1 MPLRLSPVFSISLS
15 HTHTHTHAHVRSLS
29 LSLSLSVCRSI
40 AILFGYPCRVSRTV
54 RMDCCVKGAL
64 EKSPLT
70 SAFPS
75 FQTIRHRRRLLFIPF
90 LLLSCLRDAP
100 SKGAL
105 CLKEILSSI
114 LSACSRIARSNDFI
128 ARPKTPGLQTLGIF
142 GIYLRDF
149 R

>member
-1 MPLRLSPVFSISLS
+1 
-15 HTHTHTHAHVRSLS
+15 
-29 LSLSLSVCRSI
+29 
-40 AILFGYPCRVSRTV
+40 
-54 RMDCCVKGAL
+54 MDCCVKGAL

-149 R
+149 RWKFVTSLISVQLLICPLYNEAPSYIWDFWERRLFVRSNPKLAEILKVG